1 MTDLP
6 SVVTGIDMGV
16 RKTGIEQFK
25 APEKT
30 KDERVKDFI
39 KSMAAL
45 DESIKP
51 FREQKTDLKKSYIDN
66 QYLTKEEIKMALQAY
81 RLVKN
86 KVDID
91 QLDAFFEKVKA
102 MKIVEED

>member
-1 MTDLP
+1 MSAELR
-6 SVVTGIDMGV
+6 VVT
-16 RKTGIEQFK
+16 TGIEQFK

-39 KSMAAL
+39 KGMAAL

-51 FREQKTDLKKSYIDN
+51 YREQKSDLKKSYVDN
-66 QYLTKEEIKMALQAY
+66 GYLTKDEIKMTLQAY

-91 QLDAFFEKVKA
+91 QLDQFFEKVKA
-102 MKIVEED
+102 MKIVEEE

>member
-1 MTDLP
+1 MSDLRN
-6 SVVTGIDMGV
+6 VVTGIDMGE
-16 RKTGIEQFK
+16 RKMGIEQFK

-51 FREQKTDLKKSYIDN
+51 FREQKSDLRKSYIDN
-66 QYLTKEEIKMALQAY
+66 NYLSKDEIKIAMQAY

-86 KVDID
+86 KVDMA
-91 QLDAFFEKVKA
+91 QLDQYFDKVKA
-102 MKIVEED
+102 MKIVSEE

>member
-1 MTDLP
+1 MSAELK
-6 SVVTGIDMGV
+6 VVS
-16 RKTGIEQFK
+16 TGIEQYK

-51 FREQKTDLKKSYIDN
+51 YREQKTDLKKSYIDN
-66 QYLTKEEIKMALQAY
+66 KYLSKDEIKMALQAY

-91 QLDAFFEKVKA
+91 QLDQFFEKVKA
-102 MKIVEED
+102 MKIVSEE

>member
-1 MTDLP
+1 MESLRQLVN
-6 SVVTGIDMGV
+6 S
-16 RKTGIEQFK
+16 GIEQYK

-51 FREQKTDLKKSYIDN
+51 FREQKSDLKKSYVEN
-66 QYLTKEEIKMALQAY
+66 NYLTKEEIKTCLQAY

-86 KVDID
+86 KMDMA
-91 QLDAFFEKVKA
+91 QLDQFFDKIKA
-102 MKIVEED
+102 MKIVEDD

>member
-1 MTDLP
+1 MENEFSDL
-6 SVVTGIDMGV
+6 V
-16 RKTGIEQFK
+16 RGIEQYK

-51 FREQKTDLKKSYIDN
+51 YREQKTDLKKSYVEN
-66 QYLTKEEIKMALQAY
+66 QYLTKDEIKMALQAY

-91 QLDAFFEKVKA
+91 QLDQFFDKVKS
-102 MKIVEED
+102 MKIVSEE

>member
-1 MTDLP
+1 MDSL
-6 SVVTGIDMGV
+6 
-16 RKTGIEQFK
+16 RNLLNAEGIEQYK

-51 FREQKTDLKKSYIDN
+51 FREQKSDLKKSYVDN
-66 QYLTKEEIKMALQAY
+66 NYLSKDEIKIALQAY

-86 KVDID
+86 KVDMA
-91 QLDAFFEKVKA
+91 QLDQYFDKVKA
-102 MKIVEED
+102 MKIVEDE